1 METKAMVF
9 RNPRKNPQAMIR
21 IGLLFLILFNVWPRF
36 LHLTFN
42 LGQPAP
48 LGYEVE
54 MSSTMLW

>member
-1 METKAMVF
+1 MVF